1 MTKDFAM
8 LNSSHLRMNNMSTM
22 MGRNEERGE
31 LNGSYIQ
38 YRRARSFAG
47 RGVRLFRAKKAALMP
62 FLLAIVVRRA
72 RKSTEQRLARGTV
85 RTLWASTPILT
96 LPILAECDRLLGLR
110 SSSLVFNTYYITR
123 SFDINLFVFEAA
135 ARLTRSG
142 RVLRNFR
149 RIVLAWA
156 LLKFDVFNYFYDRG
170 LMISDGRFGIHPE
183 ELQLLL
189 DAGKRLYTY
198 AYGADVRSQEIT
210 LRLGEPNIC
219 QACPQPGRYC
229 ICKTEDLNSSLKRLD
244 GRVTARIAM
253 GDMVSYVPGCRDLHY
268 WPLDLRKFNAE
279 PLAYR
284 PGDTLRVAHAP
295 NHGHFKG
302 TALLMDAIERL
313 RREGQPIE
321 LVSVQGVPNQRVL
334 ELFRAS
340 HLIADQFIAG
350 FHGYTALEAMA
361 SGRPVLCFLRN
372 DGMMIDPAT
381 CPIIN
386 VRPEQI
392 YDMLKRCLEGGIDLE
407 RLGKQ
412 GRAYIDRYYSIEAV
426 AARLGR
432 MYIETAGFSEVVNS
446 KLQSRVDQL
455 ERNCAASGHVAA

>member
-1 MTKDFAM
+1 M
-8 LNSSHLRMNNMSTM
+8 R
-22 MGRNEERGE
+22 
-31 LNGSYIQ
+31 
-38 YRRARSFAG
+38 
-47 RGVRLFRAKKAALMP
+47 
-62 FLLAIVVRRA
+62 FLLAVIVRRA
-72 RKSTEQRLARGTV
+72 RNSTERRLARGTV

-96 LPILAECDRLLGLR
+96 LPILAECDRLLGLQ
-110 SSSLVFNTYYITR
+110 SSSLVFNTYYITK

-135 ARLTRSG
+135 VRLTRNG
-142 RVLRNFR
+142 RALRSFR

-183 ELQLLL
+183 EIQLLF
-189 DAGKRLYTY
+189 DSGKRLYTY

-210 LRLGEPNIC
+210 LELEEPNVC

-268 WPLDLRKFNAE
+268 WPLDLKKFKAGSM
-279 PLAYR
+279 AYR
-284 PGDTLRVAHAP
+284 RGDILRVAHAP

-313 RREGQPIE
+313 GREGQPIE
-321 LVSVQGVPNQRVL
+321 LVSVQGVPNEKVL
-334 ELFRAS
+334 ELFRTS

-361 SGRPVLCFLRN
+361 LARPVLCFLRN
-372 DGMMIDPAT
+372 DDMMIDPTT

-392 YDMLKRCLEGGIDLE
+392 YDILKRCLEGGIDLE
-407 RLGKQ
+407 SLGKR

-432 MYIETAGFSEVVNS
+432 LYIDTAGFPEVLNS
-446 KLQSRVDQL
+446 RLRSRIEQL
-455 ERNCAASGHVAA
+455 DRNCAPNGHMAA